1 MTEPVPPILES
12 DLQTYVDRQLP
23 DDRSAQVEGYLAAN
37 PEEGEKVRF
46 YRELNDALHTLFD
59 PVLNEPVPLKLQPAG
74 VWRMGL
80 VKQCALILVSL
91 TLGAAVGWTARG
103 FFSKPLDIDGISW
116 PRKAAMAH
124 LVYSP
129 ERRHA
134 VEVGAAE
141 ETHLVNWLSKRLG
154 FALKIPHLSE
164 KGYDLVGGRL
174 LPGDQGPVAHFMYQ
188 NQTRQRLTLY
198 VRTDIKGTPTTAFRF
213 YEQGP
218 VRVFYWLDGAVGY
231 ALSGRV
237 HKDELLRV
245 ARVIYQELTS

>member
-1 MTEPVPPILES
+1 MTEPVLPILEGEFHA
-12 DLQTYVDRQLP
+12 YVDRQLP
-23 DDRSAQVEGYLAAN
+23 DDRTAQVEGYLAAN

-46 YRELNDALHTLFD
+46 YRELNDALHTVFD
-59 PVLNEPVPLKLQPAG
+59 PVLNEPVPQRLQPARIKG
-74 VWRMGL
+74 TSL

-91 TLGAAVGWTARG
+91 TLGAVVGWSARG
-103 FFSKPLDIDGISW
+103 FYYKPPVIDGISW

-134 VEVGAAE
+134 VEVWAAE
-141 ETHLVNWLSKRLG
+141 ERHLASWLSKRLG
-154 FALKIPHLSE
+154 FALKVPNLSKE
-164 KGYDLVGGRL
+164 GYELVGGRL

-188 NQTRQRLTLY
+188 DRTRQRLTLY

-213 YEQGP
+213 YEQGQ
-218 VRVFYWLDGAVGY
+218 VRVFYWIDGPVGY

-237 HKDELLRV
+237 QKDELLRV
-245 ARVIYQELTS
+245 ARAIYQELTS